1 MDTCTHTN
9 THIRVNNYS
18 TSSYQQPPS
27 VSHLH
32 PFWSNII
39 EISRVLPVSIIV
51 RLSAA
56 DLVWP
61 ISCSHHRAQI
71 GVAECKQPIQTTN
84 FRTRDFPRVH
94 PPPPTPPL
102 WFKAFIP
109 LFLSPMKPSLC
120 NSWLEYQMH
129 RRHQHAKRA
138 QPRIKPAISQLLSNS
153 VSYFNENLNIFKIF
167 YLQDPDRWQSED

>member
-1 MDTCTHTN
+1 MSSVLVLQDSIHRQRQIWFCVMYSCGRLQILWTRAHTQ

-18 TSSYQQPPS
+18 TSSYQQLPS

-39 EISRVLPVSIIV
+39 EIPRVLPVSIIV

-94 PPPPTPPL
+94 PPPPPPRFGL
-102 WFKAFIP
+102 KL
-109 LFLSPMKPSLC
+109 LFPF
-120 NSWLEYQMH
+120 
-129 RRHQHAKRA
+129 
-138 QPRIKPAISQLLSNS
+138 
-153 VSYFNENLNIFKIF
+153 SYPQWNLHCVI
-167 YLQDPDRWQSED
+167 LG

>member
-1 MDTCTHTN
+1 MCCRCLLLSGYQQQTWSGPSPAPTTVPKLGWQS
-9 THIRVNNYS
+9 VNN
-18 TSSYQQPPS
+18 
-27 VSHLH
+27 
-32 PFWSNII
+32 
-39 EISRVLPVSIIV
+39 
-51 RLSAA
+51 LS
-56 DLVWP
+56 
-61 ISCSHHRAQI
+61 
-71 GVAECKQPIQTTN
+71 KQPISGPGISLEST
-84 FRTRDFPRVH
+84 
-94 PPPPTPPL
+94 PPPTPPL

-167 YLQDPDRWQSED
+167 YLQDPDR